1 MRRKEVQTERKHLTP
16 GRVRVVSSAFVLFLV
31 VTGTVVQ
38 ASGGVTPRLSSVM
51 QQTAEPVLCI
61 VYFSDR
67 GNVRKTFSPDQLVS
81 PRALRRRAH
90 VLPPDRLVG
99 ENDLPLEPGYVA
111 SVAERVQQLRHSLRW
126 FNAVSAMAT
135 PAQIDSLS
143 LLPFVREI
151 DLVGRFRRQ
160 ASAEPFVGALPSMPR
175 GTASEGIDYG
185 PSLNALAMLNVPA
198 VHATGNSG
206 QGILIGIFDN
216 GFRLLSHT
224 AFDSLRPRI
233 LATRDF
239 VDHKVSV
246 VPDDRDPSFG
256 SHGIWT
262 LSTIAGFKPGRII
275 GPAYGAS
282 FLLARTENDS
292 SETPIEE
299 DNWAAAIEWAESLG
313 VQVTSTSLGF
323 LTYDSPYTSWTWENM
338 DGRTTLITRAAAQ
351 AVREGVVVVNSAG
364 NNGPNSAHNTLN
376 APADADSVI
385 TAGAVN
391 PSGARSAF
399 SSVGP
404 TTAIPPR
411 IKPDVMAQGEEVR
424 VASSVNDTAYGL
436 QQGTSFSSPLIAGVA
451 ALILKARPAAT
462 PLEIA
467 TWLKATASNAGTPN
481 NLIGWG
487 IPDAAAAIAYPTMPP
502 APPVPSI
509 ILSSQPN
516 PFASATTLTFRL
528 PEPSRVVVTVFDIL
542 WRVIRELSPTGQTL
556 LYGSVAWNGNNND
569 GRRVPTGVY
578 FARLTATGASG
589 SVRAEVQRILMVK

>member
-1 MRRKEVQTERKHLTP
+1 MRRKQVQTERKRLTP
-16 GRVRVVSSAFVLFLV
+16 GRVRVVSMAFVLFLV
-31 VTGTVVQ
+31 VTGTLAQ
-38 ASGGVTPRLSSVM
+38 ASGGVTPRLTALM

-67 GNVRKTFSPDQLVS
+67 GNVRKTFLPDQLIT
-81 PRALRRRAH
+81 PRALQRRAH

-99 ENDLPLEPGYVA
+99 ENDLPLEPRYVA
-111 SVAERVQQLRHSLRW
+111 SVAARVQLVRHTLRW
-126 FNAVSAMAT
+126 FNAVSVMAT
-135 PAQIDSLS
+135 PTQIDSLS

-160 ASAEPFVGALPSMPR
+160 ASAEPFVPAPRALPR
-175 GTASEGIDYG
+175 GTAADGIDYG

-198 VHATGNSG
+198 VHATGNSA

-233 LATRDF
+233 LATHDF

-246 VPDDRDPSFG
+246 VPDDPDPGFG
-256 SHGIWT
+256 SHGVWT
-262 LSTIAGFKPGRII
+262 LSTIAGFKPGQIV

-313 VQVTSTSLGF
+313 VQVTSTSLGYLVF
-323 LTYDSPYTSWTWENM
+323 DPPYTSWTWENM

-364 NNGPNSAHNTLN
+364 NNGLNTTHNTLN
-376 APADADSVI
+376 GPADADSVI

-391 PSGARSAF
+391 PSAARSGF
-399 SSVGP
+399 SSAGP
-404 TTAIPPR
+404 TTAVPPR
-411 IKPDVMAQGEEVR
+411 IKPDLMAQGEQVT

-436 QQGTSFSSPLIAGVA
+436 QRGTSFSSPLIAGVA
-451 ALILKARPAAT
+451 ALILKAHPDAT
-462 PLEIA
+462 PFDIA
-467 TWLKATASNAGTPN
+467 TRLKATASNAGAPN

-487 IPDAAAAIAYPTMPP
+487 IPNAAAAIAYPAVPP
-502 APPVPSI
+502 APPVPNI

-516 PFASATTLTFRL
+516 PFASATILTFRL
-528 PEPSRVVVTVFDIL
+528 PEPSRIEVTVFDIL
-542 WRVIRELSPTGQTL
+542 GRVIRELPPAGETL
-556 LYGSVAWNGNNND
+556 LNGSVEWNGNNND

-589 SVRAEVQRILMVK
+589 VVRTVVRKILMVK